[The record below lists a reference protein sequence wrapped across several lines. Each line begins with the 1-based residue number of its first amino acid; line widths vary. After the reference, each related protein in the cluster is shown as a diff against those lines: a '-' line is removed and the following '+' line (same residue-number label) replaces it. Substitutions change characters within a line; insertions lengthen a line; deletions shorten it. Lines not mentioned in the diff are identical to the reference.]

1 MPISQSNQVFNLVK
15 SLSKSEKRNFRL
27 YSGRIQDRNDLMYLK
42 LFDVLDKSSDFEDK
56 LVLKKMG
63 NLSSVQYSNLKRH
76 LYLQILISLRHLHKE
91 KKAYI
96 KIREYIDFAYILYD
110 KGLYIPA
117 LKILDKAKK
126 ISLRNFT
133 DFSALTIIEIEKMI
147 QSRHIT
153 RTNTASIEALVG
165 EAFELGETISSRV
178 KISNLQVLLHRY
190 YIKNGHVRNKKEEEN
205 IKSFFNK
212 NIQNFKITRLGMMEK
227 VFFFQSYVWYYYIL
241 NDFEKCYDYAFKWVE
256 LFEKSEELL
265 RRDVDLYLRG
275 YHYLMTSAFNTQRLR
290 EYRIHLEDLERFR
303 HEKYNTFNNNTK
315 ITSFFYVHF
324 GRMNLHFLQ
333 GSFDLGVDG
342 IKKTL
347 LRMKRYKEYIDQH
360 KAMILNYKIAWMY
373 TGNEMYKKANQHL
386 LNIINDT
393 SFSLREDIQIY
404 ARLMHMMLH
413 VDTESYDILNYLI
426 KNYRKYIVSTK
437 DKNIFH
443 ELALRFFSELARQPI
458 LERKRIYSKYLKEF
472 SNLRK
477 DKYAQRAFLY
487 LDIIS
492 WLESKVENQPI
503 SKVIKK
509 KMKFAT

>member
-1 MPISQSNQVFNLVK
+1 MPISQSNQVYNLVK

-27 YSGRIQDRNDLMYLK
+27 YSGRIQDRDQLLYLK
-42 LFDVLDKSSDFEDK
+42 LFDVLDKITEFDERK
-56 LVLKKMG
+56 ILQKMG
-63 NLSSVQYSNLKRH
+63 SISPGQYSNLKRH

-126 ISLRNFT
+126 VSIKNFT

-190 YIKNGHVRNKKEEEN
+190 YIKNGHVRNKEEELKIKEFFEKNIPN
-205 IKSFFNK
+205 IKIN
-212 NIQNFKITRLGMMEK
+212 RLGMMEK

-241 NDFEKCYDYAFKWVE
+241 NNFEKCYDYAFKWVE
-256 LFEKSEELL
+256 LFEKSDELL
-265 RRDVDLYLRG
+265 KRDVDLYLRG
-275 YHYLMTSAFNTQRLR
+275 YHYLLTSAFNTGRLR
-290 EYRIHLEDLERFR
+290 EYRNHLKDLERFR
-303 HEKYNTFNNNTK
+303 HEMYAGFNNNTK

-342 IKKTL
+342 IKSTL
-347 LRMKRYKEYIDQH
+347 KRMKRYEEYIDKH

-404 ARLMHMMLH
+404 ARLMHLMLH

-426 KNYRKYIVSTK
+426 KNYKKYISSTK
-437 DKNIFH
+437 DKNVFH
-443 ELALRFFSELARQPI
+443 QLALSFFTALAKSPI
-458 LERKRIYSKYLKEF
+458 LERKAIFAKYFKEF
-472 SNLRK
+472 QKLEK

-487 LDIIS
+487 LDILS
-492 WLESKVENQPI
+492 WLESKLIQLPL
-503 SKVIKK
+503 SKTIKR
-509 KMKFAT
+509 KMKFAI